1 MIDDTLPL
9 EQLPRYVHPT
19 TGAPWFVCP
28 SCASHHVRV
37 RRLQTKTFGANWTVT
52 LRSDGDCV
60 VHGAD
65 RGLMLEGGSSNNQQ
79 DRLDWLECGACS
91 AVYRADGEPV
101 ESELAP
107 NGWHVVDNDEAL
119 LAIGVRLRQRMDSK
133 THRLLMPLRRA
144 AVGELVGTTLVE
156 LVLLDGFWL
165 DEPATDGTT
174 GVHVHPENYNAGTP
188 EWVAAPGG
196 EAEEWPDESLIGDRG
211 ERLAYDYIG
220 ETLPTF
226 ECTH

>member
-1 MIDDTLPL
+1 MIDETLPL
-9 EQLPRYVHPT
+9 AQPPRYVHPT
-19 TGAPWFVCP
+19 TGSPWFACP
-28 SCASHHVRV
+28 GCASHHVRV

-52 LRSDGDCV
+52 LRCDGDCV

-65 RGLMLEGGSSNNQQ
+65 RGLMLEGGCSNNQH

-91 AVYRADGEPV
+91 AVFRADGAPV

-107 NGWHVVDNDEAL
+107 NGWHVVDDEEAL
-119 LAIGVRLRQRMDSK
+119 LAIGVRLRQRMDSE

-144 AVGELVGTTLVE
+144 PVGAWIGATLVE
-156 LVLLDGFWL
+156 LVLLDGRWL
-165 DEPATDGTT
+165 DEADTDGTT
-174 GVHVHPENYNAGTP
+174 GVHIHPENYSAGTP
-188 EWVAAPGG
+188 EWVTAPCG

-226 ECTH
+226 EWTH